1 MTELEFPKIV
11 VPRLPQNTSNV
22 NTECAGKSK
31 LFFLC
36 DQLLGALIHLNFLI
50 LIIICFKLMV
60 PVVNYVIHDCSSGRT
75 TPGVSLYRS
84 LTLGGK
90 FCCSYYARQGGR

>member
-1 MTELEFPKIV
+1 
-11 VPRLPQNTSNV
+11 
-22 NTECAGKSK
+22 
-31 LFFLC
+31 
-36 DQLLGALIHLNFLI
+36 
-50 LIIICFKLMV
+50 MV

-90 FCCSYYARQGGR
+90 FCCSYYARQGGTWQSEKAN